1 MQKNKKG
8 FTLIEMAI
16 ILLVIGILAGIV
28 LRNIGSQSAIA
39 RDTRR
44 EGDLRNV
51 SNYLATYMAKFGFFP
66 TSTTWVDL
74 ENELRRVGITDR
86 LPLDPQGKTGA
97 SGYNY
102 FPCSDS
108 GQAPSM
114 PNNPANHFILRAQLE
129 QTPAQAQRLYETSLT
144 SIPTGWQCS
153 VAPDC
158 NPNNRYYC
166 FTQ

>member
-16 ILLVIGILAGIV
+16 VLLVIGILAGIV
-28 LRNIGSQSAIA
+28 LRNIGGQSAIA

-44 EGDLRNV
+44 QGDLRNV
-51 SNYLATYMAKFGFFP
+51 SNYLATYMAKFGYFP
-66 TSTTWVDL
+66 TSTTWDAL
-74 ENELRRVGITDR
+74 ETELNQARITDR
-86 LPLDPQGKTGA
+86 LPLDPQQKTGA

-129 QTPAQAQRLYETSLT
+129 QTQDNKRRPSEPLSCHSE
-144 SIPTGWQCS
+144 P
-153 VAPDC
+153 
-158 NPNNRYYC
+158 
-166 FTQ
+166 

>member
-1 MQKNKKG
+1 
-8 FTLIEMAI
+8 MAI

-28 LRNIGSQSAIA
+28 LRNIGGQSAIA

-44 EGDLRNV
+44 QGDLRNIT
-51 SNYLATYMAKFGFFP
+51 NYLATYMAKFGFFP

-74 ENELRRVGITDR
+74 ENELRRVLIVDR
-86 LPLDPQGKTGA
+86 LPSDPQGTTGA

-108 GQAPSM
+108 GQAASTP
-114 PNNPANHFILRAQLE
+114 NHFILRAQLE
-129 QTPAQAQRLYETSLT
+129 QTPAQAPRLYETSLT
-144 SIPTGWQCS
+144 STITWQCLPQT
-153 VAPDC
+153 PDC
-158 NPNNRYYC
+158 SPNNRYYC